1 MAVPENV
8 VQRNALDTEPQVSVL
23 DIPIA
28 PGIARSLNAFRR
40 DLPALLENHNGQ
52 WVAYHG
58 DERIGFGR
66 TQTELY
72 QECVRRGLQRD
83 EFFVCSVDTGAAD
96 EEEEIEISPDV

>member
-1 MAVPENV
+1 MSAPENV
-8 VQRNALDTEPQVSVL
+8 AHRNAQETEHEVSVL

-28 PGIARSLNAFRR
+28 PGVARSLDAFRR
-40 DLPALLENHNGQ
+40 DLPKLLETHSRE

-72 QECVRRGLQRD
+72 QECLRRGLKRD
-83 EFFVCSVDTGAAD
+83 DFFVCSIEPGAAD
-96 EEEEIEISPDV
+96 EEEEIEVSPDV